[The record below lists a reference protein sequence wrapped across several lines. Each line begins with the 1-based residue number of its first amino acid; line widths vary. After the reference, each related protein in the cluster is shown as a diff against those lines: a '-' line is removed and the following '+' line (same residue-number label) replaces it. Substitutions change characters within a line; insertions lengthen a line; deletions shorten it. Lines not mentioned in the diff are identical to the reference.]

1 LRDIDILSEISKKS
15 WCTVSFTITTLDKKL
30 LLLLEPFA
38 SPTERR
44 LEAMKKLT
52 EADVTP
58 DEVIRKQIID
68 ESQIPWSLKIL
79 EVKIEKPASLKKW

>member
-1 LRDIDILSEISKKS
+1 
-15 WCTVSFTITTLDKKL
+15 
-30 LLLLEPFA
+30 LLEPFA

>member
-1 LRDIDILSEISKKS
+1 M
-15 WCTVSFTITTLDKKL
+15 
-30 LLLLEPFA
+30 LLEPFA

-79 EVKIEKPASLKKW
+79 EVKIEKPASLKKWWKRGDIIEEEEMLQYCRDMLKYYIMLEKI